1 MTAPDASASAA
12 CLWCG
17 GPRTLRFSVRA
28 DWRLPESTP
37 PREVYWCDACDAG
50 SVFPLP
56 QPEEVPSFYP
66 EGYYTH
72 ADGLAANEAASL
84 ESKLRQ
90 HLAWRLNRE
99 VADTPELLRCFLPEL
114 DAIEICDL
122 GCGNG
127 LALRPFREAGVR
139 VVGVEPDDRARAV
152 AARELDEVHAG
163 TAESLPEALNGR
175 QFSCVRLFHSLEHC
189 VDPARALDRAVE
201 LIAPGGVLV
210 LEVPN
215 CASRGFRTQLGS
227 WPWTDLPR
235 HLHFLT
241 ETALRRACAARGL
254 EVEALN
260 YRGFARQFT
269 DGWLADERRMHAA
282 LHPED
287 KPVPVKRRAWA
298 FLLAGAFLPRPAKY
312 DSVYLIA
319 RRAAE

>member
-1 MTAPDASASAA
+1 MTGPDASASAA

-28 DWRLPESTP
+28 DWRQPDTTP

-50 SVFPLP
+50 SVHPLP
-56 QPEEVPSFYP
+56 AAEEVPSFYP
-66 EGYYTH
+66 DGYYTH
-72 ADGLAANEAASL
+72 AGGLADNEAASF

-99 VADTPELLRCFLPEL
+99 VADTPALLRSFLPEV
-114 DAIEICDL
+114 DRIGICDL

-127 LALRPFREAGVR
+127 LALRPFREAGMH

-152 AARELDEVHAG
+152 AKEELDEVYAG
-163 TAESLPEALNGR
+163 TAESLPDALQGR

-189 VDPARALDRAVE
+189 VDPLRALDQVAT
-201 LIAPGGVLV
+201 LIAPDGVLV

-215 CASRGFRTQLGS
+215 CASRGFRKQAGS
-227 WPWTDLPR
+227 WPWSDLPR

-241 ETALRRACAARGL
+241 ETVLRRACEQRGWSI
-254 EVEALN
+254 EALD

-269 DGWLADERRMHAA
+269 DGWLADEQRMHAA
-282 LHPED
+282 LHPAD
-287 KPVPVKRRAWA
+287 KPVAVKRRAWG
-298 FLLAGAFLPRPAKY
+298 FLLAGAYLSRPAKY

-319 RRAAE
+319 RRPAS